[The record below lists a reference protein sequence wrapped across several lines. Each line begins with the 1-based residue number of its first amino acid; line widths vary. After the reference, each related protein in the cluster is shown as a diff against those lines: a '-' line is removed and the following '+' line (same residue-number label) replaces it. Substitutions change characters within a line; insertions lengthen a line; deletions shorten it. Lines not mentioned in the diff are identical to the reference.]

1 MKKILIRADD
11 LGYSEGVNYG
21 ILKSVKDGLVRSIGV
36 MPNMDATDHGVELL
50 KGYDVCFGQHT
61 NFCVGKPLSDP
72 ARIPSLVDE
81 NGFLKSSKTY
91 RSAKEDFVV
100 FEEAVI
106 EIEAQHRRFVELF
119 GFEPGYFEG
128 HAVAS
133 ENFFKALEFVADK
146 YGLKY
151 SGLSF
156 GEKAMRVGNS
166 DVYMHMGS
174 MDPEYEPNAY
184 LQNMVLNDMHEGC
197 VDVLVCHPGY
207 LDAYIMNN
215 SSLLKPRA
223 MEVEMLCRAESRKLL
238 EDNSIIQ
245 VSYKDL

>member
-1 MKKILIRADD
+1 MKRILIRADD

-36 MPNMDATDHGVELL
+36 MPNMEATVHGVELL

-61 NFCVGKPLSDP
+61 NFCVGRPLCDP
-72 ARIPSLVDE
+72 RQIPSLVDE
-81 NGFLKSSKTY
+81 NGYLKSSKTY
-91 RSAKEDFVV
+91 RSAQEDFVV
-100 FEEAVI
+100 FEEAVL
-106 EIEAQHRRFVELF
+106 EIEAQHKRFVELF

-133 ENFFKALEFVADK
+133 DNFFKALEFVADK

-156 GEKAMRVGNS
+156 GEKPMKVSNS
-166 DVYMHMGS
+166 EVYMHMGS
-174 MDPEYEPNAY
+174 MDPAYEPNEY
-184 LQNMVLNDMHEGC
+184 LRNMVLNDMHEGC

-207 LDAYIMNN
+207 LDAYIMKN

-223 MEVEMLCRAESRKLL
+223 LEVEMLCKEESRKLFS
-238 EDNSIIQ
+238 ENNIQ
-245 VSYKDL
+245 EVTYNDL